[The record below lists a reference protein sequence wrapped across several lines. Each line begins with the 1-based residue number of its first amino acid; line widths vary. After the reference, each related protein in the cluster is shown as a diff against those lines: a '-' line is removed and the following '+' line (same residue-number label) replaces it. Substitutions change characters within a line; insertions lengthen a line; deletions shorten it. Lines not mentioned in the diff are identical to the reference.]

1 MPMTERRNTNPQDH
15 EDVTQ
20 TDDVE
25 AYENMGTLS
34 GFEDQGQEQGVT
46 HVPHIEPTDSWIHQ
60 EALTLLKHD
69 PLIDHESL
77 HVSVADGVVT
87 LRGTVRH
94 PNERAAAEERIK
106 LLAGVKQVQ
115 NELQIGPPLKKG

>member
-1 MPMTERRNTNPQDH
+1 MTERHNTDQQDN

-20 TDDVE
+20 PDNVE
-25 AYENMGTLS
+25 SYANMGTLS
-34 GFEDQGQEQGVT
+34 GFGDQGREQGVR
-46 HVPHIEPTDSWIHQ
+46 HIQPTDSWIHK

-69 PLIDHESL
+69 PLIEHESL
-77 HVSVADGVVT
+77 RVSVADGVVT
-87 LRGTVRH
+87 LQGTVRH
-94 PNERAAAEERIK
+94 PNERTAAEERIK